1 VLPDAAIDPTH
12 PTGQRVR
19 LDQVGGT
26 NKFINLWSNIG
37 AAQGWL
43 VIRKRN
49 RSNDMDRICGCFEGR
64 CSIQLSYGRVGYG
77 DSKSFITSNDM
88 ILGAMNF

>member
-1 VLPDAAIDPTH
+1 MTGALSDAAIDPIH

-19 LDQVGGT
+19 LEQIGGT
-26 NKFINLWSNIG
+26 NKFVNLWSNIG

-49 RSNDMDRICGCFEGR
+49 RGNDLEVHLRASKADA
-64 CSIQLSYGRVGYG
+64 LS
-77 DSKSFITSNDM
+77 S
-88 ILGAMNF
+88 